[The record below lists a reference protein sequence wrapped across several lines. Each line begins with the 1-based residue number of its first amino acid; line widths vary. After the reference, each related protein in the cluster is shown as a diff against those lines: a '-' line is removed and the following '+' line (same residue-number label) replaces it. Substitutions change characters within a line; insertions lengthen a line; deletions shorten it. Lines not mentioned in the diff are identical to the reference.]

1 MREKLSLS
9 DLTEWEWH
17 KGTMMEDQN
26 RVQKSKNGL
35 NGAQDTVRMKHEG
48 DESVERQ
55 TDHKEYF
62 NGGKNILVIKP

>member
-17 KGTMMEDQN
+17 KGTMVEDQN

-35 NGAQDTVRMKHEG
+35 HGAQDTVRMKHEG
-48 DESVERQ
+48 DESVER
-55 TDHKEYF
+55 
-62 NGGKNILVIKP
+62 